1 MPAAA
6 GGGVRGAGVRAR
18 SCWVAA
24 RGWRWRR
31 EPVSVALRASEHPGR
46 AGRCPGGAVSDR
58 DGVVS
63 VSGGGGEAGMAAPVG
78 AVRVRGGGG
87 LLAVAG
93 VGSPSGGAPWG
104 SGGEG
109 AGYPRVGGPRGGGG
123 FWRGRGAPSGG
134 GGGFGRGGASRGA
147 GGRGAPARAGVVCAG
162 GVSRGVAGAG
172 APAGAVAR
180 DGHGAV
186 AAGGAVRGGGGA
198 ADRRRGDRGADR
210 RRGARLSSR
219 RGRVAGAAGDDPGD
233 PVAVAGRGVPR
244 GGRGGAR

>member
-1 MPAAA
+1 MPPAA
-6 GGGVRGAGVRAR
+6 GGGGPGAGIPAR

-24 RGWRWRR
+24 RSWRWRR
-31 EPVSVALRASEHPGR
+31 EPVPVALRASEHPGR

-63 VSGGGGEAGMAAPVG
+63 VSGGGGEAGVAAAVG
-78 AVRVRGGGG
+78 ALRVRGGGG

-93 VGSPSGGAPWG
+93 VSRLSGGALCRP
-104 SGGEG
+104 
-109 AGYPRVGGPRGGGG
+109 GGGAAG
-123 FWRGRGAPSGG
+123 SARSGRRGVAVVFARA
-134 GGGFGRGGASRGA
+134 
-147 GGRGAPARAGVVCAG
+147 RGAPARAAVVCAG
-162 GVSRGVAGAG
+162 GVSGGVAGAG

-180 DGHGAV
+180 DGHGAA
-186 AAGGAVRGGGGA
+186 AAGGAVRGGGGP

-233 PVAVAGRGVPR
+233 PVAV
-244 GGRGGAR
+244 